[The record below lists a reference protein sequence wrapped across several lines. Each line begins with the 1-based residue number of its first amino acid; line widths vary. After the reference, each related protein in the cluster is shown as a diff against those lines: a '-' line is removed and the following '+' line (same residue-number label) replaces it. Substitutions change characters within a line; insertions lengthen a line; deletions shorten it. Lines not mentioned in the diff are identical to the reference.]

1 MPVLTD
7 LFILV
12 LLLFLWCWDYP
23 VDHPPRRLIHWL
35 SLPFLYLGLWH
46 SWAMFAPQPIHVN
59 RRLRAVIRWDDGTFE
74 LWSPLGPRRSALFN
88 LLYARSFKYECS
100 LLSTA
105 GTGPL
110 QSLAEFL
117 VTQAAED
124 SAGRRVVRVELVRE
138 SSRVL
143 APTASEIYGPAQ
155 LTPLLALDVATGTW
169 SSPARLDT
177 VPSTV
182 PQRI

>member
-7 LFILV
+7 VFILL

-35 SLPFLYLGLWH
+35 SLPLVYIGLWH

-59 RRLRAVIRWDDGTFE
+59 RRLRAVIRWNDGTFD
-74 LWSPLGPRRSALFN
+74 LWTPLGPRRSALFN

-105 GTGPL
+105 GTAPL
-110 QSLAEFL
+110 RSLAEFL
-117 VTQAAED
+117 AARATED
-124 SAGRRVVRVELVRE
+124 AAGRRVVRVELVRE
-138 SSRVL
+138 SCHVNS
-143 APTASEIYGPAQ
+143 PGSIEMYGPPM
-155 LTPLLALDVATGTW
+155 LTPLLTFDVAN
-169 SSPARLDT
+169 ARHHVGAET
-177 VPSTV
+177 T
-182 PQRI
+182 RTA